1 MRVFIAVIVLIFS
14 FQSFTKADDI
24 SEFEIEG
31 MSIGDSLLDHF
42 SKDEIKS
49 YINYNSYEWK
59 SEKKFLE
66 FELYDSERFN
76 QYEGV
81 QISVKINDKKYIIH
95 SIAAGIFYEHN
106 IDECYSD
113 MKIIIK
119 DLQEIFT
126 NAKTDLNKKLDH
138 PTGRGTALSNWFDVD
153 GGSISVMCSDWNKE
167 AENEYGWTDN
177 IRVEVRTNE
186 FEEWLSSN

>member
-1 MRVFIAVIVLIFS
+1 
-14 FQSFTKADDI
+14 
-24 SEFEIEG
+24 
-31 MSIGDSLLDHF
+31 MSIGDSLLDYF

-49 YINYNSYEWK
+49 YINYDSYEWM

-81 QISVKINDKKYIIH
+81 QISVKINDKKYIIY
-95 SIAAGIFYEHN
+95 SIAAGIFYNHN
-106 IDECYSD
+106 IDNCYSD

-126 NAKTDLNKKLDH
+126 NAKTDLNKKLNH

>member
-1 MRVFIAVIVLIFS
+1 
-14 FQSFTKADDI
+14 
-24 SEFEIEG
+24 
-31 MSIGDSLLDHF
+31 
-42 SKDEIKS
+42 
-49 YINYNSYEWK
+49 
-59 SEKKFLE
+59 
-66 FELYDSERFN
+66 
-76 QYEGV
+76 
-81 QISVKINDKKYIIH
+81 
-95 SIAAGIFYEHN
+95 
-106 IDECYSD
+106 
-113 MKIIIK
+113 MKIIVK

>member
-1 MRVFIAVIVLIFS
+1 MRIFILVLILIFS
-14 FQSFTKADDI
+14 LQSLTKADDI

-31 MSIGDSLLDHF
+31 MSIGDSLLDYF

-49 YINYNSYEWK
+49 NINHDSYTWI
-59 SEKKFLE
+59 SEKKFLD

-81 QISVKINDKKYIIH
+81 QITVKINDKKYIIY
-95 SIAAGIFYEHN
+95 SIAAGIFYKHN
-106 IDECYSD
+106 IDDCYSD
-113 MKIIIK
+113 MKIIVK

>member
-1 MRVFIAVIVLIFS
+1 MKKLLGIVVLGLLLTLS
-14 FQSFTKADDI
+14 AKADDI

-31 MSIGDSLLDHF
+31 MSIGDSLLDYF

-49 YINYNSYEWK
+49 NINYDSYDWI
-59 SEKKFLE
+59 SEKKFLD
-66 FELYDSERFN
+66 FELYDSKRFN

-81 QISVKINDKKYIIH
+81 QITVKINDKKYIIY
-95 SIAAGIFYEHN
+95 SIAAGIFYKHN
-106 IDECYSD
+106 IDDCYSD
-113 MKIIIK
+113 MKIIVK

-126 NAKTDLNKKLDH
+126 NAKTDLNKKLVH

-186 FEEWLSSN
+186 LEEWLNSN